1 MFDDLDVYTGYL
13 EELVGFQRD
22 YRESLHWRTG
32 EGFSLANADVEKEL
46 TILRQIDDLRN
57 SAKRDTIPPVSERT
71 PQFL

>member
-22 YRESLHWRTG
+22 YREALHWRTG

-46 TILRQIDDLRN
+46 TILRQIEDLHN
-57 SAKRDTIPPVSERT
+57 TDK
-71 PQFL
+71 